1 MTEETKAPETT
12 ETPIPAIQPEV
23 VKPKIPPKL
32 TPDRIQGADFIR
44 VVYAITPAIGTEVE
58 HFLKPEYWAHVAAK
72 LRPHTRIE
80 AVSEDNSWFAEM
92 IVMSCGPNWAKVKV
106 LRFVPLED
114 ASADQVAQRSDSAY
128 EVVWAGVKAK
138 FRVIHKTDKTVAK
151 EGFQNK
157 GEAHKWLQDYELNA
171 LVS

>member
-92 IVMSCGPNWAKVKV
+92 IVMSCGPNWAKVRV
-106 LRFVPLED
+106 LRFVDLLD
-114 ASADQVAQRSDSAY
+114 GAQTVTAQPDSAY
-128 EVVWAGVKAK
+128 EVLWAGVKAK
-138 FRVIHKTDKTVAK
+138 FRVVHKVDKTVVK
-151 EGFQNK
+151 EGFQTK
-157 GEAHKWLQDYELNA
+157 VEAHKWLQDYELSA
-171 LVS
+171 LAS